1 MAEVFAGVDRGLFW
15 GVMLYLLAAAVDG
28 FLRRTGGRGWRL
40 IVPNKAVGAILL
52 LLVAKLVAL
61 QAPTEVVLTHVG
73 VGLAALIL
81 GVVLWLKGALFAGCS
96 KGAAA
101 VFAYFGWSEQS
112 WWILQAGIASFF
124 LAALIAAV
132 VRGARK
138 ASRR

>member
-1 MAEVFAGVDRGLFW
+1 MAEIFTEIDQWLFW
-15 GVMLYLLAAAVDG
+15 GVMLYLLVAAVDAV
-28 FLRRTGGRGWRL
+28 LRHTGGRGWNLMLR
-40 IVPNKAVGAILL
+40 NKAVGAILL

-73 VGLAALIL
+73 LGLAVLIL
-81 GVVLWLKGALFAGCS
+81 GIICWLQGGLAPGFA

-124 LAALIAAV
+124 LSALIAAV

>member
-1 MAEVFAGVDRGLFW
+1 MAEIFTEIDQWLFW
-15 GVMLYLLAAAVDG
+15 GVMLYLLVAAVDAV
-28 FLRRTGGRGWRL
+28 LRHTGGRGLRL

-61 QAPTEVVLTHVG
+61 QAPTEVVLTHLG

-81 GVVLWLKGALFAGCS
+81 GAVLWLKGEIFAGYA

-124 LAALIAAV
+124 LSALIAAV